1 MEPFELIFN
10 NDSEKGIHSGGFS
23 VNSIMMGKGI
33 SPIKT
38 WNVKN
43 ENDNTI
49 KQEGGMQVSDLFK
62 SLVVPNWAYTT
73 TNKIGGN
80 LDDFDKESDS
90 DEEDFITEDL
100 HDKLLKLVEAKYVEP
115 KTKDVEPKTK
125 DTSTKPNIEIIK
137 KKNST
142 KKINNKQGGKK
153 KTKKIKIHK

>member
-38 WNVKN
+38 WNVQN
-43 ENDNTI
+43 ENDNVI

-80 LDDFDKESDS
+80 RDDFDKESDS
-90 DEEDFITEDL
+90 DEEDFINEDL
-100 HDKLLKLVEAKYVEP
+100 HDKLLKLVEE
-115 KTKDVEPKTK
+115 KDGEAK
-125 DTSTKPNIEIIK
+125 DTSAKPNIEIIK
-137 KKNST
+137 KKNNT